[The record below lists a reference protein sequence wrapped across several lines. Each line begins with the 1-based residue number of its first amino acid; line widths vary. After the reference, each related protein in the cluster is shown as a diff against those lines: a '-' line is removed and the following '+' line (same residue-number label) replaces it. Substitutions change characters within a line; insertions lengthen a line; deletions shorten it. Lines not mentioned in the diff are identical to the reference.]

1 MPHKRTLPAGLLLG
15 LILALSAI
23 SSAAPA
29 TRPSTAPAG
38 VVDVRATV
46 TYLAS
51 DELEGRGAGTE
62 GQEKAAE
69 HIAGVFKQLKL
80 QPPPGWENYFQVF
93 PLTMSTTIDKTTSL
107 SAGDGKKWTEAIDGG
122 LKLNRDYQPLS

>member
-1 MPHKRTLPAGLLLG
+1 MPHKRYLTAGLLLG
-15 LILALSAI
+15 LTLLLSALL
-23 SSAAPA
+23 SAAPA
-29 TRPSTAPAG
+29 TQPTSRPSTAPAG

-62 GQEKAAE
+62 GQEKAAQ

-80 QPPPGWENYFQVF
+80 QPPPGWDNYFQVF
-93 PLTMSTTIDKTTSL
+93 PLTMSTTIDKATSL
-107 SAGDGKKWTEAIDGG
+107 SAGEGKKWTE
-122 LKLNRDYQPLS
+122 